1 MATTGVKL
9 PSSGTSVARSTATA
23 WTNPGNITADDG
35 TVASITGGA
44 TGSAYLVGS
53 NFGFAI
59 PTNSVING
67 VRVIWDVAESSAG
80 TEVCTVQLQ
89 NETGAL
95 FGVTRSFTAN
105 GTALTLYTVGS
116 LTDLWGATLTP
127 AIVNDVDF
135 GVRMW
140 FITSHNI
147 TVDYVSVEIDYTPPN
162 TGSLSAKETGS
173 DTFTSS
179 GKVVV
184 KGSLSVSEI
193 GSDTFSASGLV
204 KSISTG
210 TLAATE
216 TGSDTFVS
224 TGKVLVKGS
233 LSASE
238 TGSDTFVSTGKVV
251 VKGSLSAI
259 EIGSDTLSAT
269 GKVLVKGSLS
279 ATEIGLDAFNASG
292 KVYVQG
298 SLQATEVGLDVA
310 VFTGVVISGNITGS
324 MAANEEGFDIAN
336 FNGIQEQPKSVGGGG
351 LIKMSASRRDLVSTA
366 EKMLR
371 LLQKPIIKNTLK
383 ITKVSKKLEE
393 VIEQVRPKAKT
404 LETLADQA
412 ITELINQQKI
422 VKNVEN
428 ARKIR
433 AIIEDLKQIKND
445 VEDEEEALMMLFG

>member
-23 WTNPGNITADDG
+23 WTNPGNITANDG

-140 FITSHNI
+140 FTTSHNI

-162 TGSLSAKETGS
+162 TGSLSATETGS

-193 GSDTFSASGLV
+193 GSDNFSASGLV

-233 LSASE
+233 LSA
-238 TGSDTFVSTGKVV
+238 
-251 VKGSLSAI
+251 I

-269 GKVLVKGSLS
+269 GKVLVKGSLG

-310 VFTGVVISGNITGS
+310 AFTGVVISGNITGS